1 MFKSIT
7 LPFLLSALLLFISCE
22 KIPTEVLDIQT
33 EDYVVKKITAPD
45 IVTYSDAGAQLV
57 TSISIKN
64 KQNIKN
70 IWFDISSADG
80 STEITTL
87 NKMLNDGKKSVSGD
101 VNANDNI
108 FTGKV
113 TLDDNLLSGKFE
125 ISYYVEDNFRIKP
138 ENIKKVGTKIFA
150 YQSKAENVA
159 PVISNLNM
167 IDNVNREDK
176 FAFSIVVSDSNGLND
191 IDLVYYILKDP
202 SGKII
207 KNSQGISEFPLYDDG
222 AFNHSDDIAGDGI
235 YTTNLSFP
243 NSVSTGDWEFKFI
256 AKDKGGLLSNEI
268 VHKLNVK

>member
-1 MFKSIT
+1 MLKSI
-7 LPFLLSALLLFISCE
+7 SLLFTITIILVFVSCE
-22 KIPTEVLDIQT
+22 KIPTEVIDIQT
-33 EDYVVKKITAPD
+33 EDYVIKKITAPD
-45 IVTYSDAGAQLV
+45 FVTYSNTGTQLITSV
-57 TSISIKN
+57 TIKN
-64 KQNIKN
+64 KQTVKK

-87 NKMLNDGKKSVSGD
+87 NTMLNDGNTEVSGD

-108 FTGKV
+108 YTGKV
-113 TLDDNLLSGKFE
+113 ILDKNLLSGKFE

-138 ENIKKVGTKIFA
+138 ANIKKVGTKIFT
-150 YQSKAENVA
+150 YQSKAENIA
-159 PVISNLNM
+159 PEISNLNM

-176 FAFSIVVSDSNGLND
+176 FAFSVVVSDSNGLND
-191 IDLVYYILKDP
+191 IALVYYILKDP
-202 SGKII
+202 SGKIV

-222 AFNHSDDIAGDGI
+222 ALNHSDDVAGDGI

-243 NSVSTGDWEFKFI
+243 NSVSTGEWEFKFV